1 MLPPAKRA
9 RPSYHCSLMEIN
21 ESQLLRGVP
30 IGPRDPSEA
39 FAWADDVTQR
49 IFADP
54 RLRDNYMKNMTAG
67 IRLET
72 FYSGMKVFEM
82 ATEMLEGAW
91 RRSAGHGTDDSGI
104 GFVPIYS
111 VDNNTSCQRIALA
124 WKVGK
129 VETFGVATNLCNQ
142 LPRILYFRTHLQKI
156 PSTSCAPL
164 CKQP

>member
-1 MLPPAKRA
+1 MASSAKRA
-9 RPSYHCSLMEIN
+9 RPTWCYSLMEMS

-30 IGPRDPSEA
+30 VGPRDPSEA
-39 FAWADDVTQR
+39 FAWADDITKR

-54 RLRDNYMKNMTAG
+54 QLRDNYMKNMTAG

-91 RRSAGHGTDDSGI
+91 RRSSGQGTENSGI

-111 VDNNTSCQRIALA
+111 VDNNSSCQRIALA
-124 WKVGK
+124 WKVSK
-129 VETFGVATNLCNQ
+129 VETFGWRPISATNSHES
-142 LPRILYFRTHLQKI
+142 YFSGPTSKRTH
-156 PSTSCAPL
+156 P
-164 CKQP
+164 